1 MKSKLIAV
9 VSAALFLCPATG
21 VFAQNQVPE
30 GYLRAV
36 ELYEKG
42 IFERAESIFSEI
54 SASTGDV
61 MAKGYE
67 TLCSL
72 RLLERGCEKLASD
85 YVTEYPYSKL
95 VPQIHFYSALN
106 YFDKEEYRMAANEFA
121 KIPDKSLHGNQ
132 LAEYSFKRAYSL
144 FEEGWLE
151 DAKDFFL
158 VSEQLPYSDYTAP
171 SRYSLGYVNY
181 TQKNFREALDW
192 FERAGKDPRFTDIS
206 NYYGMEC
213 RFMLK
218 DYNYVVKNGT
228 KIYSSVPEE
237 RKPHLARI
245 ISESYLALGD
255 NEKAKEYYDKI
266 QKKTEDMDRDDYFY
280 SGTVLYSVEDYKGAI
295 DNFSKMTARNDSIGQ
310 IANYQMGYSLVQTGN
325 KVAALDAFKDASV
338 QPFNPDI
345 REDAHFNYAKLS
357 FDLNHNPSV
366 FEDYL
371 KKYPD
376 NKKGDMI
383 YSYIALASLYK
394 HDYAGAVDAYSN
406 IDMLDQNQKSNYMR
420 ANYLRA
426 NQLIRNGSYKD
437 AIPLLK
443 AAAYYSDKRE
453 TFNQL
458 AKYWL
463 GESYYRSDRFEDA
476 VETFTD
482 LYNNS
487 ALEGKKEGRLIPY
500 NLAYS
505 YFRQGDYDSAA
516 KWFEEYL
523 QERNPLEGEDA
534 ASRLADCDFIR
545 KDYTEAVSKYEKAI
559 RRFEYSDNL
568 YPFYKA
574 GIAYGLQGRKEKKI
588 DMLSNVLDA
597 DPSAAYYSETMYELG
612 RAYVSAGD
620 DASAQSTFLKLRSNT
635 DDKSIAA
642 RSLIELG
649 MIALNN
655 SESQK
660 ALGYYK
666 QVISEM
672 PGTESIYQSEGRMD
686 EYFDYADKVGAIKG
700 KTDSEKEQMYFNAA
714 EQLYLSENWSK
725 ALPSLLNYLQRY
737 PEGRSSAKAA
747 FYIAECNR
755 NLGNRE
761 QACEWYRKAIAEG
774 GSFVETALLNY
785 SDLSYGMERYKDAF
799 NGYSDLGDVA
809 SSDSGRHAARLGMM
823 RAAYKDG
830 DFPAAI
836 SNADKATS
844 DAGCTAAEKREADY
858 VKAKSYLSMNDRDEA
873 FALFGGLSAYPST
886 PEGAEATYMII
897 QDAYDKGEYVAVEK
911 KVFAFSEKAGGQDYW
926 LAKAFITLGDSYAE
940 QENYKQAKATF
951 ESILNGYSP
960 AEGTADDI
968 LDNVRM
974 RLAKLTNLM

>member
-9 VSAALFLCPATG
+9 ISAALFLCPATG

-192 FERAGKDPRFTDIS
+192 FERAGKDPRFTEIS

-325 KVAALDAFKDASV
+325 KVAALEAFKDASV

-383 YSYIALASLYK
+383 YSYIALASLYN
-394 HDYAGAVDAYSN
+394 HDYAGAVEAYSN

-463 GESYYRSDRFEDA
+463 GESYYRSDRFDDA

-545 KDYTEAVSKYEKAI
+545 KDYTEAIGKYEKAI

-649 MIALNN
+649 MIARNN

-660 ALGYYK
+660 ALRDAWMS
-666 QVISEM
+666 ISTM
-672 PGTESIYQSEGRMD
+672 PTR
-686 EYFDYADKVGAIKG
+686 
-700 KTDSEKEQMYFNAA
+700 
-714 EQLYLSENWSK
+714 
-725 ALPSLLNYLQRY
+725 
-737 PEGRSSAKAA
+737 
-747 FYIAECNR
+747 
-755 NLGNRE
+755 
-761 QACEWYRKAIAEG
+761 
-774 GSFVETALLNY
+774 
-785 SDLSYGMERYKDAF
+785 
-799 NGYSDLGDVA
+799 
-809 SSDSGRHAARLGMM
+809 
-823 RAAYKDG
+823 
-830 DFPAAI
+830 
-836 SNADKATS
+836 
-844 DAGCTAAEKREADY
+844 
-858 VKAKSYLSMNDRDEA
+858 
-873 FALFGGLSAYPST
+873 
-886 PEGAEATYMII
+886 
-897 QDAYDKGEYVAVEK
+897 
-911 KVFAFSEKAGGQDYW
+911 
-926 LAKAFITLGDSYAE
+926 
-940 QENYKQAKATF
+940 
-951 ESILNGYSP
+951 
-960 AEGTADDI
+960 
-968 LDNVRM
+968 
-974 RLAKLTNLM
+974 

>member
-649 MIALNN
+649 MIARNN
-655 SESQK
+655 SESH
-660 ALGYYK
+660 
-666 QVISEM
+666 
-672 PGTESIYQSEGRMD
+672 QSEGRMD

-823 RAAYKDG
+823 RSAYKDG

>member
-310 IANYQMGYSLVQTGN
+310 IANYQMGYSYIQQGCLRPAVQSGY
-325 KVAALDAFKDASV
+325 
-338 QPFNPDI
+338 QGGCPF
-345 REDAHFNYAKLS
+345 
-357 FDLNHNPSV
+357 
-366 FEDYL
+366 
-371 KKYPD
+371 
-376 NKKGDMI
+376 
-383 YSYIALASLYK
+383 
-394 HDYAGAVDAYSN
+394 
-406 IDMLDQNQKSNYMR
+406 
-420 ANYLRA
+420 
-426 NQLIRNGSYKD
+426 QL
-437 AIPLLK
+437 
-443 AAAYYSDKRE
+443 
-453 TFNQL
+453 
-458 AKYWL
+458 
-463 GESYYRSDRFEDA
+463 
-476 VETFTD
+476 
-482 LYNNS
+482 
-487 ALEGKKEGRLIPY
+487 
-500 NLAYS
+500 
-505 YFRQGDYDSAA
+505 
-516 KWFEEYL
+516 
-523 QERNPLEGEDA
+523 
-534 ASRLADCDFIR
+534 
-545 KDYTEAVSKYEKAI
+545 
-559 RRFEYSDNL
+559 
-568 YPFYKA
+568 
-574 GIAYGLQGRKEKKI
+574 
-588 DMLSNVLDA
+588 
-597 DPSAAYYSETMYELG
+597 
-612 RAYVSAGD
+612 
-620 DASAQSTFLKLRSNT
+620 
-635 DDKSIAA
+635 
-642 RSLIELG
+642 
-649 MIALNN
+649 
-655 SESQK
+655 
-660 ALGYYK
+660 
-666 QVISEM
+666 
-672 PGTESIYQSEGRMD
+672 
-686 EYFDYADKVGAIKG
+686 
-700 KTDSEKEQMYFNAA
+700 
-714 EQLYLSENWSK
+714 
-725 ALPSLLNYLQRY
+725 
-737 PEGRSSAKAA
+737 
-747 FYIAECNR
+747 
-755 NLGNRE
+755 
-761 QACEWYRKAIAEG
+761 
-774 GSFVETALLNY
+774 
-785 SDLSYGMERYKDAF
+785 
-799 NGYSDLGDVA
+799 
-809 SSDSGRHAARLGMM
+809 
-823 RAAYKDG
+823 
-830 DFPAAI
+830 
-836 SNADKATS
+836 
-844 DAGCTAAEKREADY
+844 REAFLRPEPQ
-858 VKAKSYLSMNDRDEA
+858 SFRLR
-873 FALFGGLSAYPST
+873 GL
-886 PEGAEATYMII
+886 PEE
-897 QDAYDKGEYVAVEK
+897 V
-911 KVFAFSEKAGGQDYW
+911 SGQ
-926 LAKAFITLGDSYAE
+926 
-940 QENYKQAKATF
+940 
-951 ESILNGYSP
+951 
-960 AEGTADDI
+960 
-968 LDNVRM
+968 
-974 RLAKLTNLM
+974 